1 MPLDSRLVGER
12 SEGVTHDIDARW
24 TMAYA
29 AGLGDALGDYFD
41 TDANESVM
49 AHPLFPVCLEWQV
62 RMAPEAHDIVP
73 LSRDEAARGV
83 HATHDLHI
91 HRPIRSG
98 DRLTTV
104 ATTVGIEQRKPGAYR
119 VQRFD
124 THDADDRAVC
134 TTYNGALMIDV
145 PVAGEDRWTEALPAI
160 PEVPASDARP
170 RCFEIAVGHG
180 LAHVYTEC
188 ARIWNPIHTDRA
200 VALRAALPDIILH
213 GTATLGLALSKL
225 IDGILEGAPA
235 RVRRVCCRFG
245 AMVLMP
251 STLTLEITGATES
264 EIAFRVL
271 TADGSAAIS
280 AGYVAFV

>member
-1 MPLDSRLVGER
+1 IRLLRICATTGR
-12 SEGVTHDIDARW
+12 
-24 TMAYA
+24 
-29 AGLGDALGDYFD
+29 GDTL
-41 TDANESVM
+41 S
-49 AHPLFPVCLEWQV
+49 
-62 RMAPEAHDIVP
+62 
-73 LSRDEAARGV
+73 LSREEAARGV

-235 RVRRVCCRFG
+235 RVRRVCW
-245 AMVLMP
+245 MP